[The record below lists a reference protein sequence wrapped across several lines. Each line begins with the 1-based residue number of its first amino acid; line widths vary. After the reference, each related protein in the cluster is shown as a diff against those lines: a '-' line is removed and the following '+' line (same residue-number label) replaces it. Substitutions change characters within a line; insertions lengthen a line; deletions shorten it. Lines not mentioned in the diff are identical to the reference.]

1 VVVFH
6 PFARFMHIR
15 KVHSAYKCRPWKAA
29 LSPATGV
36 QRETSRPSRHFSRY
50 GPPLWP
56 HLYIY
61 MAGASYLY
69 VDISRPSE
77 MLPRIIKLAKYFR
90 ATTVITQAPRS
101 FCSPSPRRLDA
112 RSQPVRQFAM
122 KRERERERERERAQ
136 VLAKYEHVFVSRA
149 RMLMNAS
156 ISCREWHCYAAVD
169 RAMSKRDEVNPEDH
183 PRQSTRIGTNESHFR
198 TFEF

>member
-1 VVVFH
+1 
-6 PFARFMHIR
+6 
-15 KVHSAYKCRPWKAA
+15 
-29 LSPATGV
+29 
-36 QRETSRPSRHFSRY
+36 
-50 GPPLWP
+50 
-56 HLYIY
+56 

-122 KRERERERERERAQ
+122 KRGERERAQ

-149 RMLMNAS
+149 LMLMNAS
-156 ISCREWHCYAAVD
+156 ISRREWHCYAAVD

-183 PRQSTRIGTNESHFR
+183 PRQSARIGTNESHFR